1 MKTKEFIEKVKSLG
15 YEVDIRHGE
24 IRISWYGKECVCIDL
39 EHQFGIYIYWRNLG
53 NNAHRLFVLCMEYA
67 RMPIEARE
75 EKKYYLRKK
84 HKAFYEYS
92 EYLNRHAG
100 ISSYCLNTKYDSAI
114 WKAQFTQEE
123 IDDIKKKFNTDL
135 EEFAQIEVD
144 SDEV

>member
-15 YEVDIRHGE
+15 YEVDIRHDE
-24 IRISWYGKECVCIDL
+24 MRISCCGKECVYIDL
-39 EHQFGIYIYWRNLG
+39 KHQFGIYIYPNTLR

-67 RMPIEARE
+67 RMPIEARK

-92 EYLNRHAG
+92 EYLNRHTG
-100 ISSYCLNTKYDSAI
+100 ISSYCLNTNYDGAI

-135 EEFAQIEVD
+135 EEFEQIEVK
-144 SDEV
+144 